1 MGGSVERAVS
11 RRSKRRWLAD
21 QPVARKLLVL
31 VLVCC
36 AVGAVVLG
44 VGVSSLGE
52 VNTKAGDLYH
62 DNLVPSAHLAA
73 MNQAAM
79 KVQNDV
85 ANLALSNGPVA
96 SKAFQDGITA
106 ADATVDRELAA
117 YRATVATTQQRRLL
131 ARFEIWWGAFRNIRD
146 HRLLPLVAAGD
157 IPGFQAA
164 YLGDGATVTGNAAA
178 ALTDLLAY
186 EQASGRSG
194 AADAADAYGRA
205 RIAMTVAL
213 LAGLAAALLLSRYLT
228 GLIVRPIR
236 RVHAVLTAVAG
247 GDLTATADIPQ
258 RDEVGDM
265 ARALNAATASTR
277 EAVRSLGDNSAT
289 LAAAAEELTAI
300 SRQIDG
306 SAGDANSRA
315 ELVARAANEVS
326 EHVAAVAH
334 GATEM
339 GTAIEEIS
347 RSTAHAAT
355 VTATAVSIAA
365 TTNETIGKLG
375 ASSGEIGEVIKVI
388 TSIAGQ
394 TNLLALNAT
403 IEAARAGD
411 FGKGFA
417 VVAQE
422 VKDLARETARA
433 TDDIGRR
440 VQAIQLDTEDAV
452 NAIGQIGEVIAQMSE
467 YQHSIAAAV
476 EEQAVTARTMGHSVD
491 EAAGGSVDIAA
502 NISGVADATR
512 STNEGVTSTG
522 AAVDQLARMAADMR
536 VLVSRFTY

>member
-1 MGGSVERAVS
+1 M
-11 RRSKRRWLAD
+11 
-21 QPVARKLLVL
+21 ARKLVLL

-44 VGVSSLGE
+44 VGVTNLGR
-52 VNTKAGDLYH
+52 VNAKAADLYH

-73 MNQAAM
+73 MNESAM
-79 KVQNDV
+79 RVRNDV

-96 SKAFQDGITA
+96 SKAFQDGIVA
-106 ADATVDRELAA
+106 ADAAVDRELAA
-117 YRATVATTQQRRLL
+117 YRRTVATTKQRQLL
-131 ARFEIWWGAFRNIRD
+131 DRFTIWWGAFRNIRD

-157 IPGFQAA
+157 VPGFQAV
-164 YLGDGATVTGNAAA
+164 YLGDGATVTGNAMS
-178 ALTDLLAY
+178 ALADLLAY
-186 EQASGRSG
+186 EQSSGRAS
-194 AADAADAYGRA
+194 AEEASDAYRRA
-205 RIAMTVAL
+205 RVAMLAAL
-213 LAGLAAALLLSRYLT
+213 AVGLAAALLLSRYLT

-236 RVHAVLTAVAG
+236 RVHGVLTAVAA
-247 GDLTATADIPQ
+247 GDLTAEADIRQ
-258 RDEVGDM
+258 RDEVGDT

-289 LAAAAEELTAI
+289 LSAAAEELAAI
-300 SRQIDG
+300 SRQIDT
-306 SAGDANSRA
+306 SATDANTRA

-339 GTAIEEIS
+339 GGAVEEIS

-365 TTNETIGKLG
+365 ATNETIGKLG

-433 TDDIGRR
+433 TDDIGKR

-452 NAIGQIGEVIAQMSE
+452 AAIGQIGEVIAQMSE

-476 EEQAVTARTMGHSVD
+476 EEQAVTARAMGHSVD
-491 EAAGGSVDIAA
+491 EAAGGSVDIAT
-502 NISGVADATR
+502 NIAGVADATK

-522 AAVDQLARMAADMR
+522 EAVDQLARMASDMR

>member
-1 MGGSVERAVS
+1 MKGAES
-11 RRSKRRWLAD
+11 RRQRRHWLAD
-21 QPVARKLLVL
+21 QPVARKLVLL

-44 VGVSSLGE
+44 VGVTNLGR
-52 VNTKAGDLYH
+52 VNAKAADLYH
-62 DNLVPSAHLAA
+62 NNLVPSAHLAA
-73 MNQAAM
+73 MNESAM
-79 KVQNDV
+79 LVRNDV

-96 SKAFQDGITA
+96 SKAFQDGIVA
-106 ADATVDRELAA
+106 ADAAVDRELAA
-117 YRATVATTQQRRLL
+117 YRRTVTTTKQRQLL
-131 ARFEIWWGAFRNIRD
+131 DRFTIWWGAFRNIRD

-157 IPGFQAA
+157 VPGFQAV
-164 YLGDGATVTGNAAA
+164 YLGDGATVAGNAMS
-178 ALTDLLAY
+178 ALADLLAH
-186 EQASGRSG
+186 EQSSGRAS
-194 AADAADAYGRA
+194 AEEASDAYRRA
-205 RIAMTVAL
+205 RVAMLAAL
-213 LAGLAAALLLSRYLT
+213 AVGLAAALLLSRYLT

-236 RVHAVLTAVAG
+236 RVHGVLTAVAA
-247 GDLTATADIPQ
+247 GDLTAEADIRQ

-289 LAAAAEELTAI
+289 LSAAAEELAAI
-300 SRQIDG
+300 SRQIDA
-306 SAGDANSRA
+306 SATDANTRA

-339 GTAIEEIS
+339 GGAIEEIS
-347 RSTAHAAT
+347 RSTVHAAT

-365 TTNETIGKLG
+365 ATNETIGKLG

-433 TDDIGRR
+433 TDDIGKR
-440 VQAIQLDTEDAV
+440 VQAIQVDTEDAV
-452 NAIGQIGEVIAQMSE
+452 AAIGQIGEVIAQMSE

-476 EEQAVTARTMGHSVD
+476 EEQAVTARAMGHSVD
-491 EAAGGSVDIAA
+491 EAAGGSVDIAT
-502 NISGVADATR
+502 NIAGVADATK

-522 AAVDQLARMAADMR
+522 EAVDQLARMASDMR

>member
-1 MGGSVERAVS
+1 MERADSQRS
-11 RRSKRRWLAD
+11 RRQWLAD
-21 QPVARKLLVL
+21 QPVARKLVLL

-44 VGVSSLGE
+44 VGVTSLGE
-52 VNTKAGDLYH
+52 VNTKAADLYRA
-62 DNLVPSAHLAA
+62 NLVPSSHLAA
-73 MNQAAM
+73 MNQSAM

-96 SKAFQDGITA
+96 SKAFQDGIAA
-106 ADATVDRELAA
+106 ADATVDQELDA
-117 YRATVATTQQRRLL
+117 YRQTVRTTKQRQLL
-131 ARFEIWWGAFRNIRD
+131 ARFTIWWGAFRNIRD
-146 HRLLPLVAAGD
+146 NRLLPLVAAGD

-164 YLGDGATVTGNAAA
+164 YLGDGATVTANAMG
-178 ALTDLLAY
+178 ALSDLLAY
-186 EQASGRSG
+186 EQASGRAG
-194 AADAADAYGRA
+194 ADDASDAYGRA
-205 RIAMTVAL
+205 RVAMVVAL
-213 LAGLAAALLLSRYLT
+213 LVGLAAALLLSRYLT

-236 RVHAVLTAVAG
+236 RVHSVLTAVAA
-247 GDLTATADIPQ
+247 GDLTAEADIPQ

-289 LAAAAEELTAI
+289 LSAAAEELAAI
-300 SRQIDG
+300 SRQIDT
-306 SAGDANSRA
+306 SATDANTRA

-326 EHVAAVAH
+326 EHVAAVAN

-339 GTAIEEIS
+339 GGAIEEIS

-433 TDDIGRR
+433 TDDIGKR

-452 NAIGQIGEVIAQMSE
+452 AAIGQIGEVIAQMSE

-491 EAAGGSVDIAA
+491 EAAGGSVDIAN
-502 NISGVADATR
+502 NIAGVADATK

-522 AAVDQLARMAADMR
+522 EAVDQLARMASDMR

>member
-1 MGGSVERAVS
+1 MEHAET
-11 RRSKRRWLAD
+11 RRPGRQWLAD
-21 QPVARKLLVL
+21 QPVARKLLLL

-44 VGVSSLGE
+44 VGVTSLGE
-52 VNTKAGDLYH
+52 VNAKAADLYNA
-62 DNLVPSAHLAA
+62 NLVPSSHLAA

-85 ANLALSNGPVA
+85 ANFALSNGPVA
-96 SKAFQDGITA
+96 SKAFQDGIAA
-106 ADATVDRELAA
+106 ADATVDAELAA
-117 YRATVATTQQRRLL
+117 YRATVTTTRQRQLL

-164 YLGDGATVTGNAAA
+164 YLGDGATVTANAVH

-186 EQASGRSG
+186 EQASGRSATS
-194 AADAADAYGRA
+194 AASDAYGRA
-205 RIAMTVAL
+205 RIAMVVAL
-213 LAGLAAALLLSRYLT
+213 LAGLAAALLLSRHLT

-236 RVHAVLTAVAG
+236 RVHGVLTAVAD
-247 GDLTATADIPQ
+247 GDLTADADIRQ

-289 LAAAAEELTAI
+289 LSAAAEELAAI
-300 SRQIDG
+300 SRQIDT
-306 SAGDANSRA
+306 SATDADSRA
-315 ELVARAANEVS
+315 SLVARTAGEVS

-334 GATEM
+334 GTMEM
-339 GTAIEEIS
+339 GGAIEEIS

-365 TTNETIGKLG
+365 ATNETIGKLG
-375 ASSGEIGEVIKVI
+375 SSSAEIGEVVKVI

-476 EEQAVTARTMGHSVD
+476 EQQAVTARTMGHSVD
-491 EAAGGSVDIAA
+491 EAAGGSVDIAT
-502 NISGVADATR
+502 NIAGVAAATR

-522 AAVDQLARMAADMR
+522 EAVDQLARMASDMR
-536 VLVSRFTY
+536 GLVSRFTY